1 MLVKRVV
8 GVTVCCSQGS
18 HSVPGAHDQGGHA
31 PPGPP
36 HFSRRAWKLNTGIRC
51 RIFNRISE
59 SVGRDDNR
67 DAAES
72 LAQVLQFRGH
82 DVRLA
87 ADGAEAL
94 KIADQFRPDAVFLD
108 IGMPKLNGYAT
119 AERIRGENWGRD
131 VLLVA
136 VTGWG
141 QAEDKQRAKDA
152 GFDAHFTKPL
162 DPSVLDGLL
171 APLTSIQ

>member
-1 MLVKRVV
+1 
-8 GVTVCCSQGS
+8 
-18 HSVPGAHDQGGHA
+18 
-31 PPGPP
+31 
-36 HFSRRAWKLNTGIRC
+36 
-51 RIFNRISE
+51 
-59 SVGRDDNR
+59 
-67 DAAES
+67 
-72 LAQVLQFRGH
+72 VLQFRGH